1 MFKLKTKILLLQ
13 TYVMQ
18 RFFTPFF
25 VSGAKYHIDNANEMI
40 LLKSNNLAM
49 YGKEYSKSFVYARIE
64 LSENWHLLMFN
75 VFNSFLGL

>member
-1 MFKLKTKILLLQ
+1 MFKLSLKPKSRVTA
-13 TYVMQ
+13 VMR

-49 YGKEYSKSFVYARIE
+49 YGKEYSKTFEYARIE

-75 VFNSFLGL
+75 FYNSFLGL